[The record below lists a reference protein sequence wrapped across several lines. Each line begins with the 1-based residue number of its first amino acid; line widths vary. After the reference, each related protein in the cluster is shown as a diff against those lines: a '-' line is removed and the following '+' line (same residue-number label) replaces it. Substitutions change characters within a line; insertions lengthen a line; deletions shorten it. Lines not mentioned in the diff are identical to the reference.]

1 MVSSAI
7 MYVSFLLLVTSFVAV
22 EWRNLFAAVH
32 TYQVQS
38 VLIALTFALYAHSLH
53 NPALYYW
60 SAVALLHALRVDAAG
75 GVVGAV
81 FEKNSACSRS
91 DRRTRRAPPRA
102 ETQRRFPPE
111 PCARRG
117 WRYKTGTRQS
127 QGSWTSACIA
137 GVEDRLQDH
146 VARACGAD
154 RHKDVLGP

>member
-60 SAVALLHALRVDAAG
+60 SAVALLSKDFHPLAAGAVCTESPRGGGAAAPERKALR
-75 GVVGAV
+75 
-81 FEKNSACSRS
+81 NMR
-91 DRRTRRAPPRA
+91 PPR
-102 ETQRRFPPE
+102 RMRPWPVLFF
-111 PCARRG
+111 
-117 WRYKTGTRQS
+117 
-127 QGSWTSACIA
+127 
-137 GVEDRLQDH
+137 V
-146 VARACGAD
+146 
-154 RHKDVLGP
+154 DV